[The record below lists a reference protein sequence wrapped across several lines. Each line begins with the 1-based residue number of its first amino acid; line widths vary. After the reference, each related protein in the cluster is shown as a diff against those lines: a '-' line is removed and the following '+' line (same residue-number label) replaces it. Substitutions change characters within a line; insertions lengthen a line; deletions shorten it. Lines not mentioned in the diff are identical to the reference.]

1 MRLEPRD
8 SDRTVLRLA
17 APVGAVLASLLICS
31 LLIRAAGAPVMWAYW
46 TMIVGAIGS
55 LNAISETLTRAT
67 PLIFTGLA
75 VAVAFRARI
84 WNIGAEGQ
92 LYAGALA
99 TVLVAA
105 EGGRLAATVP
115 HWTLPI
121 FAGAAAFVA
130 GAALLFGPVLLKL
143 KLGVDEVV
151 TTLLSN
157 FVMLLFVSFL
167 LDGPFRDPMSM
178 GWPQTPPVDAAV
190 NLRPL
195 IGGAARL
202 HAGFLFA
209 LLIAALLWLFNV
221 RSVWG
226 YEMRAVGYSQSG
238 ARFAGMP
245 VTSVLLRA
253 ALLSGGVAGLAGFNE
268 IAGVKGYLTLDMS
281 PGFGYSGIVVAMLA
295 QLRPVGVVASAI
307 FVAAIFVGADAMSR
321 AISIPNYIADVIVS
335 VSLITML
342 AAMMMT
348 RYRIRYE

>member
-1 MRLEPRD
+1 MRLERRET
-8 SDRTVLRLA
+8 DRISLRLA
-17 APVGAVLASLLICS
+17 APIGAVTASLLICS
-31 LLIRAAGAPVMWAYW
+31 PLVKAAGASVSWAYW
-46 TMIVGAIGS
+46 TMIVGAVGS
-55 LNAISETLTRAT
+55 VNAISETLTRAT
-67 PLIFTGLA
+67 PLIFTGLS

-105 EGGRLAATVP
+105 EGGRIAAAVP
-115 HWTLPI
+115 HWALPI
-121 FAGAAAFVA
+121 IAGAAAFAA
-130 GAALLFGPVLLKL
+130 GALLLLGPVVLKV
-143 KLGVDEVV
+143 KFGVDEVV

-167 LDGPFRDPMSM
+167 LDGPFKDPMSM
-178 GWPQTPPVDAAV
+178 GWPQTPPVDGAV
-190 NLRPL
+190 SFRLL

-202 HAGFLFA
+202 HGGFLLA
-209 LLIAALLWLFNV
+209 LLIAASLWLFNV
-221 RSVWG
+221 RSIWG

-245 VTSVLLRA
+245 VTSVLLRV
-253 ALLSGGVAGLAGFNE
+253 ALLSGGIAGLAGFNE

-295 QLRPVGVVASAI
+295 QLHPAGVVASAI

-342 AAMMMT
+342 VAMMTT